1 MKNKKTRH
9 IIAMGFTMFA
19 AWFGAGNLIFPPYL
33 GNMAGNQWLIGF
45 IGFFVMD
52 VGLALLSALMAIGNR
67 RGNVSGIVEK
77 IGRIPGIVMVS
88 LIMICIGPGL
98 AIPRCAATTYEI
110 CLLYTSPSP
119 RD

>member
-9 IIAMGFTMFA
+9 IIAMGFAMFA

-33 GNMAGNQWLIGF
+33 GNIAGNQWLIGF

-67 RGNVSGIVEK
+67 RGNVSGMVAR
-77 IGRIPGIVMVS
+77 IGRPRHRDGQFDHDLYWAWPGDSKMCCHHV
-88 LIMICIGPGL
+88 
-98 AIPRCAATTYEI
+98 
-110 CLLYTSPSP
+110 
-119 RD
+119 